1 MLISGIIPL
10 LANGWAS
17 IWGGGGGGL
26 KPGVFNVG
34 FHGSIFSC
42 YFIALT
48 LL

>member
-1 MLISGIIPL
+1 MLISGMIPL

-17 IWGGGGGGL
+17 IWGGGGL

-42 YFIALT
+42 NFIALT
-48 LL
+48 QL